1 MKKKYLFTT
10 AIALILAGVI
20 IIIVAV
26 THQPAK
32 PPVVDGETPSY
43 AVIVPKN
50 SSVAWQ
56 RVSPSSSAP
65 VYAYADTISGVEATI
80 SEQPLPTSFQ
90 SDPSGQ
96 IANLAQGYNATDT
109 ITAGGTK
116 VYIGTSANGP
126 QSVIFTKN
134 KLLVLIKSQATISDK
149 AWAAYINSLSAA
161 SGTE

>member
-20 IIIVAV
+20 IIVIAA
-26 THQPAK
+26 THHTPKPATA
-32 PPVVDGETPSY
+32 GQTPSY

-50 SSVAWQ
+50 SSVSWQ

-65 VYAYADTISGVEATI
+65 VYAYADTINGVDATV
-80 SEQPLPTSFQ
+80 SEQPLPASFQ

-109 ITAGGTK
+109 ITAGETK

-134 KLLVLIKSQATISDK
+134 NLLVLIKSQANISNK
-149 AWAAYINSLSAA
+149 AWTAYINSLSAA